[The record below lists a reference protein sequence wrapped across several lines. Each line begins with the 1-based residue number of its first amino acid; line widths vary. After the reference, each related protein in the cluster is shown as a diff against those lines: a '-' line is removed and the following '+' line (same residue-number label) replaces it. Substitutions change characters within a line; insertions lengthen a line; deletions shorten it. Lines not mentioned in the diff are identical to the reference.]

1 MSNEENIPDVTMHAA
16 ADGRLFVYARV
27 LRKTMT
33 HCESILW
40 ECIRN
45 NKLGVKFRR
54 QHPIEAFI
62 LDFYCH
68 ELKLGI
74 EVDGSIHEY
83 GDNQLYDAGRTIQL
97 NEYEIRII
105 RFRNEEVLNDVE
117 RVLERLKD
125 CIADHSPS
133 VEGIMNLI
141 PSPSPKGE
149 GS

>member
-1 MSNEENIPDVTMHAA
+1 MHAA

-105 RFRNEEVLNDVE
+105 RFRNEEVLNDGDGVVG
-117 RVLERLKD
+117 RIKDLIQYLSTSSPALLLK
-125 CIADHSPS
+125 
-133 VEGIMNLI
+133 E
-141 PSPSPKGE
+141 KGA
-149 GS
+149 SSS